1 MMGRKVF
8 EKQLPYVLVA
18 FAFFFTGLVLV
29 VLLATGLL
37 QAAPWNL
44 ILLGVCAAGF
54 LFVGV
59 ASLRF
64 SHQHLQEVAD
74 RWGFQDPGSLARF
87 VGAGYR
93 REIPG
98 VGRARLKRECW
109 GDVDVYCLRLV
120 IPTLPHGLRIE
131 VGPVPL
137 GRKELFRKRQ
147 QLSLDLPQVKVFAK
161 EEQGGR
167 RVLEQL
173 REPLAQ
179 LLREL
184 EKAGGSFLATGDQ
197 LIALID
203 EDAELTDDALLKAVV
218 DVAQV
223 LVAWTHE
230 ERAG

>member
-1 MMGRKVF
+1 
-8 EKQLPYVLVA
+8 
-18 FAFFFTGLVLV
+18 
-29 VLLATGLL
+29 
-37 QAAPWNL
+37 
-44 ILLGVCAAGF
+44 
-54 LFVGV
+54 
-59 ASLRF
+59 
-64 SHQHLQEVAD
+64 
-74 RWGFQDPGSLARF
+74 
-87 VGAGYR
+87 
-93 REIPG
+93 
-98 VGRARLKRECW
+98 
-109 GDVDVYCLRLV
+109 
-120 IPTLPHGLRIE
+120 
-131 VGPVPL
+131 L